1 MFRLVFAALALT
13 LVGPLSAC
21 SQNDQSSRST
31 RRAIAQSQ
39 AIASDFLQ
47 TELALSPE
55 TASQLGME
63 RLLGPSASYALD
75 NHSQAGFE
83 RRRLVRIELLQRL
96 RGRPRLPDD
105 HELVNDLAIAEQAL
119 LDLISLEQLGYGR
132 FNYKTMRPYAIDPYS
147 GIWIEGPNL
156 LAFRQSI
163 TSADQATAYASRL
176 KSLTEALED
185 TRRRL
190 IADRTAG
197 IRIPSALAAETRR
210 RIALLSAADPNAL
223 NEVADTFAAL
233 TMTVEDLE
241 PADRE
246 KLVSMVDR
254 EVDENLR
261 SAYERLLEALV
272 QSADETTERLGIWAQ
287 PRGQELFVG
296 ILKASTGEALSIE
309 RLHQRHLQD
318 AMDRRQFLQTQLVL
332 PALED
337 RSEATPPAVLAE
349 RLSWF
354 EAATA
359 IIPPLA
365 APETTIN
372 PLAPEY
378 LARFAPKS
386 VWSRISQRADF
397 TAQSEVLVE
406 FEALWQSQPYLAWR
420 TAADSEVQPLR
431 TLVSYPAIIDAW
443 RLYIWTARD
452 LPVVE
457 TASMA
462 TVSASTIG
470 LIQASLAVIDTGIHL
485 ERWNLAEA
493 TGYIQE
499 NTGLGAEL
507 AEQLALTVAAR
518 PGYHS
523 ATLAALHRFE
533 ALSERAKAVLGP
545 RYSET
550 EFQRA
555 LIQNGPRPL
564 AMIERDIEAW
574 YGERLAN

>member
-1 MFRLVFAALALT
+1 MFRLVFAALALA
-13 LVGPLSAC
+13 LLGPLSAC
-21 SQNDQSSRST
+21 SQNDESSRST

-105 HELVNDLAIAEQAL
+105 HALVNDLAIAEQAL

-163 TSADQATAYASRL
+163 TSADQATAYVSRL

-197 IRIPSALAAETRR
+197 IRIPSALAAEARS
-210 RIALLSAADPNAL
+210 RIALLSATEPNAL
-223 NEVADTFAAL
+223 SEVADTFNAL

-241 PADRE
+241 PSERDR
-246 KLVSMVDR
+246 LVSMVDR
-254 EVDENLR
+254 EVDEDLR
-261 SAYERLLEALV
+261 AAYERLTEALI
-272 QSADETTERLGIWAQ
+272 QSSDDTAERLGIWAQ
-287 PRGQELFVG
+287 PRGQELFLG
-296 ILKASTGEALSIE
+296 ILKASTGEPLSIE
-309 RLHQRHLQD
+309 RLHDRHLQD
-318 AMDRRQFLQTQLVL
+318 VTDRRLVLEAKLVL

-337 RSEATPPAVLAE
+337 GTEITPPAALSE
-349 RLSWF
+349 RLAWF

-359 IIPPLA
+359 ITQPPPTA
-365 APETTIN
+365 EIAIDPGAPEF
-372 PLAPEY
+372 LAN
-378 LARFAPKS
+378 FAPRS
-386 VWSRISQRADF
+386 VWSRIGERADL
-397 TAQSEVLVE
+397 TAQSEVVVE
-406 FEALWQSQPYLAWR
+406 FETLWQTQPYLDWR
-420 TAADSEVQPLR
+420 TVADSEAQPLR
-431 TLVSYPAIIDAW
+431 TLVDYPAIIDAW

-452 LPVVE
+452 FPAE
-457 TASMA
+457 DTASMV
-462 TVSASTIG
+462 TVSASTVG

-564 AMIERDIEAW
+564 AMIEKDIEAW
-574 YGERLAN
+574 YGERLTN